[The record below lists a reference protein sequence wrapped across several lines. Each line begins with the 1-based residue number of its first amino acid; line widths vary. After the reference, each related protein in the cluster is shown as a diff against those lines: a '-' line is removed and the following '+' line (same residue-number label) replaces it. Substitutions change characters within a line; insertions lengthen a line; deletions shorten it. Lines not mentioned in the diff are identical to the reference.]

1 MPPYRALGGAN
12 IMVINFNQAA
22 KFASRIVNVNDT
34 NVQNTMNALSSGKRI
49 NSAKDD
55 ASGLAVSTKMKSM
68 IRGLNQASRNI
79 ADGSSMLN
87 VASGYLQETT
97 DILQRIRELAVQ
109 SSNGIYSDEQRSMI
123 QIEVSQLV
131 SEIDRIASSATFNG
145 LQLFTGKFATGN
157 EAITLHI
164 GSQTDQQIS
173 FNLEAATAEA
183 FGLKNVQGSGESL
196 SISSPDKANMA
207 IATVDEALLRV
218 SKSQALIGAN
228 QNRMEVAKKGIDIA
242 AENMAAANS
251 RIEDTD
257 MAEKIV
263 ELSKNQILSQSSL
276 AMMAQSNSKNQNVL
290 ALLK

>member
-1 MPPYRALGGAN
+1 M
-12 IMVINFNQAA
+12 IINFNQSAA
-22 KFASRIVNVNDT
+22 FASRIANINDM
-34 NVQNTMNALSSGKRI
+34 NVQNTMNALASGKRI

-55 ASGLAVSTKMKSM
+55 ASGLAVSIKMKSM
-68 IRGLNQASRNI
+68 IKGLNQASRNI

-145 LQLFTGKFATGN
+145 LQLFTGRFANGN

-164 GSQTDQQIS
+164 GSQADQQIS
-173 FNLEAATAEA
+173 FNLEAATAES
-183 FGLKNVQGSGESL
+183 FGLKNIQGSGESL
-196 SISSPDKANMA
+196 SISSPDEANMA

-218 SKSQALIGAN
+218 SRQQSLIGAN
-228 QNRMEVAKKGIDIA
+228 QNRMEVAKQGIDIA
-242 AENMAAANS
+242 SENMAAANS
-251 RIEDTD
+251 RIEDAD
-257 MAEKIV
+257 LAEKLV
-263 ELSKNQILSQSSL
+263 EFSKNQVLSQSSL
-276 AMMAQSNSKNQNVL
+276 AMIAQANSQSQNVL

>member
-1 MPPYRALGGAN
+1 M
-12 IMVINFNQAA
+12 IINFNQAA
-22 KFASRIVNVNDT
+22 TFASRIANVNDS
-34 NVQNTMNALSSGKRI
+34 NLQNTMNALSSGKRI

-109 SSNGIYSDEQRSMI
+109 SSNGIFSADQRSMI

-164 GSQTDQQIS
+164 GSQADQQIS

-196 SISSPDKANMA
+196 SISSPDEANMA

-218 SKSQALIGAN
+218 SRQQSLIGAN
-228 QNRMEVAKKGIDIA
+228 QNRMEVAKQGIDIA
-242 AENMAAANS
+242 SENMLAANS

-257 MAEKIV
+257 MAEKLV
-263 ELSKNQILSQSSL
+263 EFSKNSILSQSSL
-276 AMMAQSNSKNQNVL
+276 AMIAQANSQNQNVL
-290 ALLK
+290 TLLR

>member
-1 MPPYRALGGAN
+1 
-12 IMVINFNQAA
+12 MVINFNQAA
-22 KFASRIVNVNDT
+22 KFASRIANVNDS
-34 NVQNTMNALSSGKRI
+34 NLQNTMNALSSGKRI

-68 IRGLNQASRNI
+68 IRGLNQASRNV

-131 SEIDRIASSATFNG
+131 SEVDRIASSATFNG
-145 LQLFTGKFATGN
+145 LQLFTGRFAAGN

-164 GSQTDQQIS
+164 GSQVDQQIS

-183 FGLKNVQGSGESL
+183 LGLKNVQGSGESL
-196 SISSPDKANMA
+196 SISSPDSANMA
-207 IATVDEALLRV
+207 IATVDDALLRI
-218 SKSQALIGAN
+218 SKQQALIGAN
-228 QNRMEVAKKGIDIA
+228 QNRMEVAKQGIDIA
-242 AENMAAANS
+242 SENMTAANS
-251 RIEDTD
+251 RIEDAD

-276 AMMAQSNSKNQNVL
+276 AMLGQANSQSQNVL
-290 ALLK
+290 ALLR

>member
-1 MPPYRALGGAN
+1 M
-12 IMVINFNQAA
+12 IINFNQAA
-22 KFASRIVNVNDT
+22 SFANRIVNIND
-34 NVQNTMNALSSGKRI
+34 NNIQNSMNALSSGKRI

-79 ADGSSMLN
+79 TDGSSMLN

-109 SSNGIYSDEQRSMI
+109 SSNSIYSDDQRAMI

-145 LQLFTGKFATGN
+145 LHLFTGRFATGN
-157 EAITLHI
+157 EEITLHI
-164 GSQTDQQIS
+164 GSQSDQRIS
-173 FNLEAATAEA
+173 FNLETATAEA
-183 FGLKNVQGSGESL
+183 LGLKNIQGQESL
-196 SISSPDKANMA
+196 SILSS
-207 IATVDEALLRV
+207 DEANIAISTIDNAILHI
-218 SKSQALIGAN
+218 SKQQALIGAN
-228 QNRMEVAKKGIDIA
+228 QNRMEVAKQGINIA

-251 RIEDTD
+251 RIEDAD
-257 MAEKIV
+257 MAETVV
-263 ELSKNQILSQSSL
+263 EYTKNQILREASVAMLAQANSQSS
-276 AMMAQSNSKNQNVL
+276 SVL

>member
-1 MPPYRALGGAN
+1 M
-12 IMVINFNQAA
+12 IVNFNQSAA
-22 KFASRIVNVNDT
+22 FASRIANINDM
-34 NVQNTMNALSSGKRI
+34 NVQNTMNALASGKRI

-68 IRGLNQASRNI
+68 IKGLNQASRNI

-196 SISSPDKANMA
+196 SISSPDEANMA

>member
-1 MPPYRALGGAN
+1 MPPYVALGGAN
-12 IMVINFNQAA
+12 IMLINFNQSAA
-22 KFASRIVNVNDT
+22 FASRIANVNDL
-34 NVQNTMNALSSGKRI
+34 NLQNTMNALSSGKRI

-68 IRGLNQASRNI
+68 IRGLNQASRNV

-109 SSNGIYSDEQRSMI
+109 SSNGIYSDDQRSMI

-131 SEIDRIASSATFNG
+131 SEVDRIASSATFNG
-145 LQLFTGKFATGN
+145 LQLFTGRFATGN

-164 GSQTDQQIS
+164 GSQADQQIS

-196 SISSPDKANMA
+196 SISSPDEANMA

-218 SKSQALIGAN
+218 SKQQALIGAN
-228 QNRMEVAKKGIDIA
+228 QNRMEIAKQGIDIA
-242 AENMAAANS
+242 SENMSAANS
-251 RIEDTD
+251 RIEDAD
-257 MAEKIV
+257 MAEEMV
-263 ELSKNQILSQSSL
+263 EYTKNSILSQAAT
-276 AMMAQSNSKNQNVL
+276 AMLGQANSRSQTVL
-290 ALLK
+290 QLLQ

>member
-1 MPPYRALGGAN
+1 MR
-12 IMVINFNQAA
+12 INFNQSAI
-22 KFASRIVNVNDT
+22 FASRIANVNDMNT
-34 NVQNTMNALSSGKRI
+34 QNTMNALSSGKRI

-109 SSNGIYSDEQRSMI
+109 SSNGIFSADQRSMI

-145 LQLFTGKFATGN
+145 LQLFTGRYATGN
-157 EAITLHI
+157 EEITLHV
-164 GSQTDQQIS
+164 GSQADQSIS
-173 FNLEAATAEA
+173 FNLEAVTAEA
-183 FGLKNVQGSGESL
+183 LGLKNVQGLENSL
-196 SISSPDKANMA
+196 SVSDSDSANMA
-207 IATVDEALLRV
+207 IATLDDALLKV
-218 SKSQALIGAN
+218 SKQQALIGAN
-228 QNRMEVAKKGIDIA
+228 QNRMEVAKQGIDIA
-242 AENMAAANS
+242 SENMSAANS

-263 ELSKNQILSQSSL
+263 ELSKNSILSQSSL
-276 AMMAQSNSKNQNVL
+276 AMIAQANSQNQNVL
-290 ALLK
+290 ALLR

>member
-1 MPPYRALGGAN
+1 M
-12 IMVINFNQAA
+12 IVNFNQSAA
-22 KFASRIVNVNDT
+22 FASRIANINDM
-34 NVQNTMNALSSGKRI
+34 NVQNTMNALASGKRI

-68 IRGLNQASRNI
+68 IKGLNQASRNI

-109 SSNGIYSDEQRSMI
+109 SSNGIFSADQRSMI

-196 SISSPDKANMA
+196 SISSPDEANMA

-276 AMMAQSNSKNQNVL
+276 AMMAQSNSNNQNVL

>member
-1 MPPYRALGGAN
+1 M
-12 IMVINFNQAA
+12 IINFNQSAA
-22 KFASRIVNVNDT
+22 FASRIANINDM
-34 NVQNTMNALSSGKRI
+34 NVQNTMNALASGKRI

-68 IRGLNQASRNI
+68 IKGLNQASRNI

-164 GSQTDQQIS
+164 GSQADQQIS
-173 FNLEAATAEA
+173 FNLEAATAES

-196 SISSPDKANMA
+196 SISSPDEANMA

-218 SKSQALIGAN
+218 SRQQSLIGAN
-228 QNRMEVAKKGIDIA
+228 QNRMEVAKQGIDIA
-242 AENMAAANS
+242 SENMAAANS
-251 RIEDTD
+251 RIEDAD
-257 MAEKIV
+257 LAEKLV
-263 ELSKNQILSQSSL
+263 EFSKNQVLSQSSL
-276 AMMAQSNSKNQNVL
+276 AMIAQANSQSQNVL

>member
-1 MPPYRALGGAN
+1 M
-12 IMVINFNQAA
+12 IVNFNQSAA
-22 KFASRIVNVNDT
+22 FASRIANINDM
-34 NVQNTMNALSSGKRI
+34 NVQNTMNALASGKRI

-68 IRGLNQASRNI
+68 IKGLNQASRNI

-109 SSNGIYSDEQRSMI
+109 SSNGIFSADQRSMI

-196 SISSPDKANMA
+196 SISSPDEANIA

-251 RIEDTD
+251 RIEDAD

>member
-1 MPPYRALGGAN
+1 M
-12 IMVINFNQAA
+12 IINFNQSAA
-22 KFASRIVNVNDT
+22 FASRIANINDM
-34 NVQNTMNALSSGKRI
+34 NVQNTMNALASGKRI

-68 IRGLNQASRNI
+68 IKGLNQASRNI

-145 LQLFTGKFATGN
+145 LQLFTGRFANGN
-157 EAITLHI
+157 ESITLHI

-196 SISSPDKANMA
+196 SISSPDEANMA

-257 MAEKIV
+257 LAEKIV

>member
-1 MPPYRALGGAN
+1 MR
-12 IMVINFNQAA
+12 INFNQSAT
-22 KFASRIVNVNDT
+22 FASRIANVNGINT
-34 NVQNTMNALSSGKRI
+34 QNTMNALSSGKRI

-55 ASGLAVSTKMKSM
+55 ASGLAVSTKMRSM

-109 SSNGIYSDEQRSMI
+109 SSNGIYSADQRSMI

-145 LQLFTGKFATGN
+145 LQLFTGRYTIGN
-157 EAITLHI
+157 EEITLHI
-164 GSQTDQQIS
+164 GSQADQSIS

-183 FGLKNVQGSGESL
+183 LGLKNSQEQGNPL
-196 SISSPDKANMA
+196 SVLDPDSANIA
-207 IATVDEALLRV
+207 IATLDDALLKV
-218 SKSQALIGAN
+218 SKQQALIGAN
-228 QNRMEVAKKGIDIA
+228 QNRMEVAKQGIDIA
-242 AENMAAANS
+242 SENMSAANS
-251 RIEDTD
+251 RIEDAD

-263 ELSKNQILSQSSL
+263 EFSKNSILSQSSL
-276 AMMAQSNSKNQNVL
+276 AMIAQANSQNQNVL
-290 ALLK
+290 ALLR

>member
-1 MPPYRALGGAN
+1 M
-12 IMVINFNQAA
+12 IVNFNHSAA
-22 KFASRIVNVNDT
+22 FASRIANINDM
-34 NVQNTMNALSSGKRI
+34 NVQNTMNALASGKRI

-109 SSNGIYSDEQRSMI
+109 SSNGIFSEEQRSMI
-123 QIEVSQLV
+123 QIEVSQLM

-164 GSQTDQQIS
+164 GSQADQQFS
-173 FNLEAATAEA
+173 FNLEAATAES
-183 FGLKNVQGSGESL
+183 FGLKNAQGTGESL
-196 SISSPDKANMA
+196 SIASPDEANMA

-218 SKSQALIGAN
+218 SKQQALIGAN
-228 QNRMEVAKKGIDIA
+228 QNRMEVAKQGIDIA
-242 AENMAAANS
+242 SENMAAANS
-251 RIEDTD
+251 RIEDAD
-257 MAEKIV
+257 MAEKLV
-263 ELSKNQILSQSSL
+263 EFAKNQVLSQSSL
-276 AMMAQSNSKNQNVL
+276 AMISQANLQSQSVL

>member
-1 MPPYRALGGAN
+1 M
-12 IMVINFNQAA
+12 IVNFNQSAA
-22 KFASRIVNVNDT
+22 FASRIANINDM
-34 NVQNTMNALSSGKRI
+34 NVQNTMNALASGKRI

-68 IRGLNQASRNI
+68 IKGLNQASRNI

-145 LQLFTGKFATGN
+145 LQLFTGRFANGN

-173 FNLEAATAEA
+173 FNLEAATSEF

-196 SISSPDKANMA
+196 SISSPDEANMA

-218 SKSQALIGAN
+218 SKQQALIGAN

-251 RIEDTD
+251 RIEDAD

>member
-1 MPPYRALGGAN
+1 M
-12 IMVINFNQAA
+12 IVNFNQSAA
-22 KFASRIVNVNDT
+22 FASRISNINDM
-34 NVQNTMNALSSGKRI
+34 NVQNTMNALASGKRI

-68 IRGLNQASRNI
+68 IKGLNQASRNI

-87 VASGYLQETT
+87 VASGFLQETT

-145 LQLFTGKFATGN
+145 LQLFTGRFANGN
-157 EAITLHI
+157 ESITLHI

-173 FNLEAATAEA
+173 FNLEAATSES

-196 SISSPDKANMA
+196 SISSPDEANMA

-218 SKSQALIGAN
+218 SKQQALIGAN

-251 RIEDTD
+251 RIEDAD
-257 MAEKIV
+257 MAEKFV

>member
-1 MPPYRALGGAN
+1 M
-12 IMVINFNQAA
+12 IVNFNQSAA
-22 KFASRIVNVNDT
+22 FASRIANINDM
-34 NVQNTMNALSSGKRI
+34 NVQNTMNALASGKRI

-55 ASGLAVSTKMKSM
+55 ASGLAVSIKMKSM
-68 IRGLNQASRNI
+68 IKGLNQASRNI

-145 LQLFTGKFATGN
+145 LQLFTGRFANGN

-164 GSQTDQQIS
+164 GSQADQQIS
-173 FNLEAATAEA
+173 FNLEAATSES
-183 FGLKNVQGSGESL
+183 FGLKNMQGTGESL
-196 SISSPDKANMA
+196 SISSPDEANMA

-218 SKSQALIGAN
+218 SRQQSLIGAN
-228 QNRMEVAKKGIDIA
+228 QNRMEVAKQGIDIA
-242 AENMAAANS
+242 SENMAAANS
-251 RIEDTD
+251 RIEDAD
-257 MAEKIV
+257 LAEKLV
-263 ELSKNQILSQSSL
+263 EFSKNQVLSQSSL
-276 AMMAQSNSKNQNVL
+276 AMIAQANSQSQNVL

>member
-1 MPPYRALGGAN
+1 M
-12 IMVINFNQAA
+12 IINFNQSAA
-22 KFASRIVNVNDT
+22 FANRIANIN
-34 NVQNTMNALSSGKRI
+34 NINAQNSMNALSSGKRI
-49 NSAKDD
+49 NAAKDD

-109 SSNGIYSDEQRSMI
+109 SSNGIYSDEQRSMV

-145 LQLFTGKFATGN
+145 LQLFTGRFATGN

-164 GSQTDQQIS
+164 GSQADQQIS

-183 FGLKNVQGSGESL
+183 FGLKNAQGSGESL
-196 SISSPDKANMA
+196 SISNPDEANMA

-218 SKSQALIGAN
+218 SRQQSLIGAN
-228 QNRMEVAKKGIDIA
+228 QNRMEVAKQGIDIA

-251 RIEDTD
+251 RIEDAD
-257 MAEKIV
+257 LAEKLV
-263 ELSKNQILSQSSL
+263 EFSKNQVLSQSSL
-276 AMMAQSNSKNQNVL
+276 TMIAQANLQSQNVL
-290 ALLK
+290 ALLR

>member
-1 MPPYRALGGAN
+1 M
-12 IMVINFNQAA
+12 IINFSQSSA
-22 KFASRIVNVNDT
+22 FASRVANINDT
-34 NVQNTMNALSSGKRI
+34 NTQEVMKNLSSGKRI

-79 ADGSSMLN
+79 SDGSSMLN

-131 SEIDRIASSATFNG
+131 SEIDRIASSASFNG
-145 LQLFTGKFATGN
+145 MQLFTGRFASGN
-157 EAITLHI
+157 ESITLHI
-164 GSQTDQQIS
+164 GSQSDQRIS
-173 FNLEAATAEA
+173 FNLESVTAESL
-183 FGLKNVQGSGESL
+183 GLRNSQGESEIM
-196 SISSPDKANMA
+196 SIQDTDSANMA
-207 IATVDEALLRV
+207 IATIDDALLRV
-218 SKSQALIGAN
+218 SKQQALIGAN
-228 QNRMEVAKKGIDIA
+228 QNRMEVAKQGIDIA
-242 AENMAAANS
+242 SENMSAANS
-251 RIEDTD
+251 RIEDAD

-263 ELSKNQILSQSSL
+263 ELSRDQVLSQSSL
-276 AMMAQSNSKNQNVL
+276 AMMAQANSQSQNVL

>member
-1 MPPYRALGGAN
+1 M
-12 IMVINFNQAA
+12 IINFNQSAA
-22 KFASRIVNVNDT
+22 FASRIANINDM
-34 NVQNTMNALSSGKRI
+34 NVQNTMNALASGKRI

-68 IRGLNQASRNI
+68 IKGLNQASRNI

-145 LQLFTGKFATGN
+145 LQLFTGRFANGN
-157 EAITLHI
+157 ESITLHI

-183 FGLKNVQGSGESL
+183 FGLRNIQGSGESL
-196 SISSPDKANMA
+196 SISSPDEANMA

-218 SKSQALIGAN
+218 SRQQSLIGAN

-251 RIEDTD
+251 RIEDAD

>member
-1 MPPYRALGGAN
+1 M
-12 IMVINFNQAA
+12 IVNFNQSAA
-22 KFASRIVNVNDT
+22 FASRIANINDM
-34 NVQNTMNALSSGKRI
+34 NVQNTMNALASGKRI

-68 IRGLNQASRNI
+68 IKGLNQASRNI

-145 LQLFTGKFATGN
+145 LQLFTGRFANGN

-173 FNLEAATAEA
+173 FNLEAATSES

-196 SISSPDKANMA
+196 SISSPDEANMA

-218 SKSQALIGAN
+218 SRQQSLIGAN
-228 QNRMEVAKKGIDIA
+228 QNRMEVAKQGIDIA
-242 AENMAAANS
+242 SENMAAANS
-251 RIEDTD
+251 RIEDAD
-257 MAEKIV
+257 LAEKLV
-263 ELSKNQILSQSSL
+263 EFSKNQVLSQSSL
-276 AMMAQSNSKNQNVL
+276 AMIAQANSQSQNVL

>member
-1 MPPYRALGGAN
+1 M
-12 IMVINFNQAA
+12 IVNFNQSAA
-22 KFASRIVNVNDT
+22 FASRIANINDM
-34 NVQNTMNALSSGKRI
+34 NVQNTMNALASGKRI

-68 IRGLNQASRNI
+68 IKGLNQASRNI

-109 SSNGIYSDEQRSMI
+109 SSNGIFSADQRSMI

-196 SISSPDKANMA
+196 SISSPDEANMV

-218 SKSQALIGAN
+218 SRQQSLIGAN
-228 QNRMEVAKKGIDIA
+228 QNRMEVAKQGIDIA
-242 AENMAAANS
+242 SENMAAANS
-251 RIEDTD
+251 RIEDAD
-257 MAEKIV
+257 LAEKLV
-263 ELSKNQILSQSSL
+263 EFSKNQVLSQSSL
-276 AMMAQSNSKNQNVL
+276 AMIAQANSQSQNVL

>member
-1 MPPYRALGGAN
+1 M
-12 IMVINFNQAA
+12 IVNFNQSAA
-22 KFASRIVNVNDT
+22 FASRIANINDM
-34 NVQNTMNALSSGKRI
+34 NVQNTMNALASGKRI

-68 IRGLNQASRNI
+68 IKGLNQASRNI

-109 SSNGIYSDEQRSMI
+109 SSNGIFSADQRSMI

-196 SISSPDKANMA
+196 SISSPDEANMA

-218 SKSQALIGAN
+218 SRQQSLIGAN
-228 QNRMEVAKKGIDIA
+228 QNRMEVAKQGIDIA
-242 AENMAAANS
+242 SENMAAANS
-251 RIEDTD
+251 RIEDAD
-257 MAEKIV
+257 MAEKLV
-263 ELSKNQILSQSSL
+263 EFSKNQVLSQSSL
-276 AMMAQSNSKNQNVL
+276 AMIAQANSQSQNVL

>member
-1 MPPYRALGGAN
+1 M
-12 IMVINFNQAA
+12 IVNFNQSAA
-22 KFASRIVNVNDT
+22 FASRIANINDM
-34 NVQNTMNALSSGKRI
+34 NVQNTMNALASGKRI

-68 IRGLNQASRNI
+68 IKGLNQASRNI

-145 LQLFTGKFATGN
+145 LQLFTGRFANGN

-173 FNLEAATAEA
+173 FNLEAATSES

-196 SISSPDKANMA
+196 SISSPDEANMA

-218 SKSQALIGAN
+218 SKQQALIGAN

>member
-1 MPPYRALGGAN
+1 M
-12 IMVINFNQAA
+12 IINFNQSAA
-22 KFASRIVNVNDT
+22 FANRIANINDI
-34 NVQNTMNALSSGKRI
+34 NAQNSMNALSSGKRI
-49 NSAKDD
+49 NAAKDD

-109 SSNGIYSDEQRSMI
+109 SSNGIYSDEQRSMV

-164 GSQTDQQIS
+164 GSQVDQQIS

-183 FGLKNVQGSGESL
+183 FGLKNAQGTGESL
-196 SISSPDKANMA
+196 SIASPDEANMA

-218 SKSQALIGAN
+218 SKQQALIGAN
-228 QNRMEVAKKGIDIA
+228 QNRMEVAKQGIDIA
-242 AENMAAANS
+242 SENMAAANS
-251 RIEDTD
+251 RIEDAD
-257 MAEKIV
+257 MAEKLV
-263 ELSKNQILSQSSL
+263 EFSKNQVLSQSSL
-276 AMMAQSNSKNQNVL
+276 AMIAQANLQSQSVL

>member
-1 MPPYRALGGAN
+1 M
-12 IMVINFNQAA
+12 IVNFNQSAA
-22 KFASRIVNVNDT
+22 FASRIANINDM
-34 NVQNTMNALSSGKRI
+34 NVQNTMNALASGKRI

-68 IRGLNQASRNI
+68 IKGLNQASRNI

-109 SSNGIYSDEQRSMI
+109 SSNGIFSEEQRSMI

-164 GSQTDQQIS
+164 GSQADQQIS

-183 FGLKNVQGSGESL
+183 FGLKDIQGSGESL
-196 SISSPDKANMA
+196 SISSPDEANMA

-218 SKSQALIGAN
+218 SRQQSLIGAN
-228 QNRMEVAKKGIDIA
+228 QNRMEVAKQGIDIA
-242 AENMAAANS
+242 SENMAAANS
-251 RIEDTD
+251 RIEDAD
-257 MAEKIV
+257 MAEKLV
-263 ELSKNQILSQSSL
+263 EFAKNQVLSQSSL
-276 AMMAQSNSKNQNVL
+276 AMISQANLQSQSVL

>member
-1 MPPYRALGGAN
+1 
-12 IMVINFNQAA
+12 MVINFNQAA
-22 KFASRIVNVNDT
+22 KFASRIANVNDT

-49 NSAKDD
+49 NAAKDD

-68 IRGLNQASRNI
+68 IRGLNQASHNI

-109 SSNGIYSDEQRSMI
+109 SSNGIFSADQRSMI

-131 SEIDRIASSATFNG
+131 SEVDRIASSATFNG
-145 LQLFTGKFATGN
+145 LQLFTGRFATGN

-164 GSQTDQQIS
+164 GSQADQQIS

-196 SISSPDKANMA
+196 SISSPDEANMA

-218 SKSQALIGAN
+218 SKQQALIGAN
-228 QNRMEVAKKGIDIA
+228 QNRMEIAKQGIDIA
-242 AENMAAANS
+242 SENMTAANS
-251 RIEDTD
+251 RIEDAD

-276 AMMAQSNSKNQNVL
+276 AMLGQANSQSQNVL
-290 ALLK
+290 ALLR

>member
-1 MPPYRALGGAN
+1 M
-12 IMVINFNQAA
+12 IINFNQSAA
-22 KFASRIVNVNDT
+22 FANRIANLNDA
-34 NVQNTMNALSSGKRI
+34 NAQSSMNALSSGKRI
-49 NSAKDD
+49 NAAKDD

-109 SSNGIYSDEQRSMI
+109 SSNGIYSDEQRSMV

-157 EAITLHI
+157 ESITLHI
-164 GSQTDQQIS
+164 GSQADQQIS
-173 FNLEAATAEA
+173 FNLESATAEA
-183 FGLKNVQGSGESL
+183 FGLKNAQGTGESL
-196 SISSPDKANMA
+196 SITSPDEANMA

-218 SKSQALIGAN
+218 SRQQALIGAN
-228 QNRMEVAKKGIDIA
+228 QNRMEIAKQGIDIA
-242 AENMAAANS
+242 SENMAAANS
-251 RIEDTD
+251 RIEDAD
-257 MAEKIV
+257 MAEKLV
-263 ELSKNQILSQSSL
+263 EFSKNQLLSQSSL
-276 AMMAQSNSKNQNVL
+276 AMIAQANLQSQNVL

>member
-1 MPPYRALGGAN
+1 M
-12 IMVINFNQAA
+12 IVNFNQSAA
-22 KFASRIVNVNDT
+22 FASRIANINDM
-34 NVQNTMNALSSGKRI
+34 NVQNTMNALASGKRI

-68 IRGLNQASRNI
+68 IKGLNQASRNI

-145 LQLFTGKFATGN
+145 LQLFTGRFANGN

-164 GSQTDQQIS
+164 GSQADQQIS

-196 SISSPDKANMA
+196 SISSPDEANIA

>member
-1 MPPYRALGGAN
+1 M
-12 IMVINFNQAA
+12 IVNFNQSAA
-22 KFASRIVNVNDT
+22 FASRIANINDM
-34 NVQNTMNALSSGKRI
+34 NVQNTMNALASGKRI

-68 IRGLNQASRNI
+68 IKGLNQASRNI

-145 LQLFTGKFATGN
+145 LQLFTGRFANGN
-157 EAITLHI
+157 ESITLHI

-196 SISSPDKANMA
+196 SISSPDEANMA

-242 AENMAAANS
+242 TENMAAANS

>member
-1 MPPYRALGGAN
+1 M
-12 IMVINFNQAA
+12 IVNFNQSAA
-22 KFASRIVNVNDT
+22 FASRIANINDMNT
-34 NVQNTMNALSSGKRI
+34 QNTMNALSSGKRI

-68 IRGLNQASRNI
+68 VRGLNQASRNI

-109 SSNGIYSDEQRSMI
+109 SSNGIFSEEQRSMI

-164 GSQTDQQIS
+164 GSQADQQIS

-183 FGLKNVQGSGESL
+183 FGLKDIQGSGESL
-196 SISSPDKANMA
+196 SISSPDEANMA

-218 SKSQALIGAN
+218 SRQQSLIGAN
-228 QNRMEVAKKGIDIA
+228 QNRMEVAKQGIDIA
-242 AENMAAANS
+242 SENMAAANS
-251 RIEDTD
+251 RIEDAD
-257 MAEKIV
+257 MAEKLV
-263 ELSKNQILSQSSL
+263 EFAKNQVLSQSSL
-276 AMMAQSNSKNQNVL
+276 AMISQANLQSQSVL

>member
-1 MPPYRALGGAN
+1 M
-12 IMVINFNQAA
+12 IVNFNQSAA
-22 KFASRIVNVNDT
+22 FASRLVNLNEA
-34 NVQNTMNALSSGKRI
+34 NVQNSMNALSSGKRI
-49 NSAKDD
+49 NSAKND

-131 SEIDRIASSATFNG
+131 SEVDRIASSATFNG
-145 LQLFTGKFATGN
+145 IQLFTGRFATGN

-164 GSQTDQQIS
+164 GSQADQQIS
-173 FNLEAATAEA
+173 FNLEAATAES
-183 FGLKNVQGSGESL
+183 FGLKNTQGSGESL
-196 SISSPDKANMA
+196 SISSTDDANMA

-218 SKSQALIGAN
+218 SKQQALIGAN
-228 QNRMEVAKKGIDIA
+228 QNRMEVAKQGIDIA
-242 AENMAAANS
+242 SENMSASNS
-251 RIEDTD
+251 RIEDAD
-257 MAEKIV
+257 MATAMV
-263 ELSKNQILSQSSL
+263 DYTKNSILQQSSTAMLSQ
-276 AMMAQSNSKNQNVL
+276 ANAQSANVL

>member
-1 MPPYRALGGAN
+1 M
-12 IMVINFNQAA
+12 IVNFNQSAA
-22 KFASRIVNVNDT
+22 FASRIANINDM
-34 NVQNTMNALSSGKRI
+34 NVQNTMNALASGKRI

-68 IRGLNQASRNI
+68 IKGLNQASRNI

-109 SSNGIYSDEQRSMI
+109 SSNGIFSADQRSMI

-145 LQLFTGKFATGN
+145 LQLFTGRFATGN

-196 SISSPDKANMA
+196 SISSPDEANMA

>member
-1 MPPYRALGGAN
+1 
-12 IMVINFNQAA
+12 
-22 KFASRIVNVNDT
+22 
-34 NVQNTMNALSSGKRI
+34 MNALASGKRI

-109 SSNGIYSDEQRSMI
+109 SSNGIFSEEQRSMI
-123 QIEVSQLV
+123 QIEVSQLM

-164 GSQTDQQIS
+164 GSQADQQIS
-173 FNLEAATAEA
+173 FNLEAATAES
-183 FGLKNVQGSGESL
+183 FGLKNAQGTGESL
-196 SISSPDKANMA
+196 SIVSPDEANMA

-218 SKSQALIGAN
+218 SKQQALIGAN
-228 QNRMEVAKKGIDIA
+228 QNRMEVAKQGIDIA
-242 AENMAAANS
+242 SENMAAANS
-251 RIEDTD
+251 RIEDAD
-257 MAEKIV
+257 MAEKLV
-263 ELSKNQILSQSSL
+263 EFAKNQVLSQSSL
-276 AMMAQSNSKNQNVL
+276 AMISQANLQSQSVL